1 MNQLHLRLIRFL
13 QDDLDIPATSIK
25 LVLRNH
31 KQEMNQLPMILW
43 SYGLITLQQLDLVF
57 DWLETA

>member
-1 MNQLHLRLIRFL
+1 MNQLHLRLIKFL
-13 QDDLDIPATSIK
+13 QEDLDIPATSIK

>member
-1 MNQLHLRLIRFL
+1 MF
-13 QDDLDIPATSIK
+13 PATSIK

-31 KQEMNQLPMILW
+31 KQEINQLPMILW
-43 SYGLITLQQLDLVF
+43 SYRLITLQQLTLQQLDLVF